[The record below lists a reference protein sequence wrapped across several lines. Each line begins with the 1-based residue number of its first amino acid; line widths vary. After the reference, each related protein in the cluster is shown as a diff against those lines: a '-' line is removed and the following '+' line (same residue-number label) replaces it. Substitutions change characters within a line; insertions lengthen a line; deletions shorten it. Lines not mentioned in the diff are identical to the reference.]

1 MKLKIFT
8 IASLAVMLFTACD
21 RKPHIIFSETTHNFG
36 KVKVESTLTH
46 TFTFTNKGNA
56 TLVIDRIRSG

>member
-8 IASLAVMLFTACD
+8 IAALVFLVAASCD
-21 RKPHIIFSETTHNFG
+21 SKSKIVFDTTTHNFG
-36 KVKVESTLTH
+36 KVKTESTLTH
-46 TFTFTNKGNA
+46 TFTFTNNGTA